1 MFGQPSP
8 RVSYVHARIS
18 KDLLGLEIGPSHSPL
33 APKRDGFNVR
43 ILDHADAD
51 TLRRKYAVYGANIS
65 NIEEVDFVWAGEP
78 INQLIG
84 SDHGFDWI
92 VGSHVVEH
100 VPDFIGFLQQCES
113 ILSPTGRAVFVI
125 PDKRY
130 CSDVFQSLTSSAAVI
145 DARDAERNRATAGT
159 LFDYYANH
167 CSIGRIGDNA
177 WQKRS
182 VGRKRLTHPEL
193 ESDQMY
199 LASRS
204 ATDYIDIHNW
214 CFTPASFELIV
225 GDCHRLGAIELS
237 LDGPPRPGNG
247 EFYVCLS
254 FKNSYSSP
262 ARIDQ
267 LRSIA
272 AGN

>member
-1 MFGQPSP
+1 
-8 RVSYVHARIS
+8 
-18 KDLLGLEIGPSHSPL
+18 
-33 APKRDGFNVR
+33 
-43 ILDHADAD
+43 
-51 TLRRKYAVYGANIS
+51 
-65 NIEEVDFVWAGEP
+65 
-78 INQLIG
+78 
-84 SDHGFDWI
+84 
-92 VGSHVVEH
+92 
-100 VPDFIGFLQQCES
+100 
-113 ILSPTGRAVFVI
+113 
-125 PDKRY
+125 
-130 CSDVFQSLTSSAAVI
+130 
-145 DARDAERNRATAGT
+145 
-159 LFDYYANH
+159 
-167 CSIGRIGDNA
+167 
-177 WQKRS
+177 
-182 VGRKRLTHPEL
+182 
-193 ESDQMY
+193 MY

-267 LRSIA
+267 LKSIA